1 MTRHTTAG
9 PLAVWW
15 GGGGGK
21 AISGGLAG
29 EERRGGADKVDGE
42 ALVDMR
48 WDVDDVA
55 VDVGEVE
62 GENKTRVKVRKG

>member
-1 MTRHTTAG
+1 M
-9 PLAVWW
+9 WW

-21 AISGGLAG
+21 AISDELAG
-29 EERRGGADKVDGE
+29 EERRGGADQVDGE
-42 ALVDMR
+42 PLVDMR
-48 WDVDDVA
+48 WDVDDDDVA